1 MTKEDKQLL
10 LQELE
15 KEGVKFLPWIGDKY
29 DEGIYYDEKG
39 ELQYG
44 SDGSGK
50 GKKVLV
56 LGESFYWDEEDDE
69 DETSEENDNASSYFV
84 SDLIEQIISENHDFN
99 VRTFSRFKNAMCYN
113 KNKDVSII
121 KFWEHLIFYD
131 YVQEPLIYPRLS
143 PTEKQF
149 SDSETSFW
157 KVIDICKP
165 DVLIAW
171 GMRLY
176 NHLPPEGEPGSDF
189 VETWMYKD
197 NIKVIPIIHPAAP
210 IFSTE
215 KIFNTLKATL

>member
-56 LGESFYWDEEDDE
+56 LGESFYWGEEDDE

-84 SDLIEQIISENHDFN
+84 SDLIEQIISEIMILMSEPLAGLRMLC
-99 VRTFSRFKNAMCYN
+99 V
-113 KNKDVSII
+113 II
-121 KFWEHLIFYD
+121 K
-131 YVQEPLIYPRLS
+131 
-143 PTEKQF
+143 
-149 SDSETSFW
+149 
-157 KVIDICKP
+157 
-165 DVLIAW
+165 
-171 GMRLY
+171 
-176 NHLPPEGEPGSDF
+176 
-189 VETWMYKD
+189 
-197 NIKVIPIIHPAAP
+197 IK
-210 IFSTE
+210 T
-215 KIFNTLKATL
+215 